1 MESPKSRII
10 IIENPLLDN
19 STPAS
24 DLLEKE
30 SHLKVLSVMIA
41 DVKSE
46 AAMTKMER
54 KINFLMTVIEER
66 DHEITA
72 LKDQMKACEIA
83 ESSKTSVVKTDDDKG
98 KSVLQ
103 ENQMQQSISSPPCQS
118 NNYKI

>member
-1 MESPKSRII
+1 
-10 IIENPLLDN
+10 
-19 STPAS
+19 
-24 DLLEKE
+24 
-30 SHLKVLSVMIA
+30 MIA

-83 ESSKTSVVKTDDDKG
+83 VSSKTSVVKTDDDKG